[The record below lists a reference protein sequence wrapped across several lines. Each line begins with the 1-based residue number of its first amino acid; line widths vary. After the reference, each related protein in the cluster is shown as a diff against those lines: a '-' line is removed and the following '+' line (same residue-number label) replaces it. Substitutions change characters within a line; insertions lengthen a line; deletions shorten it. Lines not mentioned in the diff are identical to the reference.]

1 MGGSQQPKNHIN
13 MITLTNTFNDSI
25 ISRHRSVEAAVSAR
39 IKHAKAIS
47 KRSPNS
53 YTTYSITGAD
63 GQKVDR
69 EEIENAEAV
78 IHGWK

>member
-1 MGGSQQPKNHIN
+1 

-25 ISRHRSVEAAVSAR
+25 ISRHRTVEAAVAAR

-47 KRSPNS
+47 RRSAGS
-53 YTTYSITGAD
+53 YTTYSITDAD
-63 GQKVDR
+63 GKPVDR
-69 EEIENAEAV
+69 DEIENAEAV